1 MAQPSNGMLLALSK
15 LFSVSIILNQIR
27 RNVNQKCQK
36 ISQSV
41 LYFLI
46 CRFFNF
52 YFDTSLKLEFYCLF
66 TKTFIVNHTTY
77 AAFITIGVRTPSI
90 PYRSLNA
97 FGNTFIIIC
106 KDPFT
111 SLLISNPELL
121 LNNPLSIL
129 LDLS

>member
-1 MAQPSNGMLLALSK
+1 MYLPSTSISTLFIIIKRIKFSLS
-15 LFSVSIILNQIR
+15 FVSA
-27 RNVNQKCQK
+27 V
-36 ISQSV
+36 
-41 LYFLI
+41 
-46 CRFFNF
+46 FFNISAKSYPVYNQTDF
-52 YFDTSLKLEFYCLF
+52 FGLERRILLDY
-66 TKTFIVNHTTY
+66 TYPFIVNHTTY

-106 KDPFT
+106 NDPFT

-121 LNNPLSIL
+121 INNPLFIR